1 MIKEVIKRSP
11 LLNELKS
18 MMKTMFGILKK
29 ASSPLSKILSQTLLL
44 LVPKYA

>member
-1 MIKEVIKRSP
+1 MIKEVISKSP

-18 MMKTMFGILKK
+18 MIKTMFGILKK

>member
-1 MIKEVIKRSP
+1 MIKEVISRSP

-18 MMKTMFGILKK
+18 MINTMLGILKN
-29 ASSPLSKILSQTLLL
+29 ASSPLSKRLSQILLL

>member
-1 MIKEVIKRSP
+1 MIKEVISRSP

-18 MMKTMFGILKK
+18 MIKTMFGMLKK
-29 ASSPLSKILSQTLLL
+29 ASSPLSKRLSQTLLL